1 VIAYRNKLLLDDGA
15 LGRGIADW
23 VSVAMAMMALAL
35 LYVGEGRAAAAL
47 ILCSTALHLLARVK
61 WHHAVRQMR
70 VEGKEKG
77 VEAAEL
83 TKRLSLDS
91 LTGQLN
97 RAAFQERLQALAT
110 QDGGVGLVVLFFFD
124 LNRFKEVN
132 DTLGHDVGDLLLI
145 EVSRRASEILDGAI
159 AFARLGGDEFAAIM
173 RWVDDRQAA
182 DCAERLVRAISR
194 PFQLRGRAVEVS
206 ASVGVVIGDPGV
218 HGGEELLRRADL
230 AMYEVKGRADG
241 AYHIF
246 DDMLSN
252 RQLRETS
259 IRTEL
264 GKARFDERLM
274 MHYQPI
280 VDART
285 GRIHKAEAL
294 LRTKSS
300 ALDGISPAL
309 IVSIA
314 EDSGQIVAITDWTLD
329 TALKTALELDITVAV
344 NLSPLYIRHQ
354 NFCDRLVERL
364 IQSGCSPSSLIVE
377 ITEGVLI
384 SDIAGARESIDQ
396 LRAIGIEV
404 YLDDFGTGY
413 SSLSYLQNFELD
425 GIKLDRSFIQ
435 ALGSNDKTARIVR
448 SMIDFSHS
456 VDMKVVIEGVESE
469 WQSRMLQLQ
478 GCDFMQGYHFGAPMS
493 SAELRRLLA
502 SAHGADSEAKAPA
515 LSSAVGR

>member
-1 VIAYRNKLLLDDGA
+1 MLWEDEALL
-15 LGRGIADW
+15 RGIADW
-23 VSVAMAMMALAL
+23 VSIVLAIGALGL
-35 LYVGEGRAAAAL
+35 LSIQADRAAAAF
-47 ILCSTALHLLARVK
+47 ILCSTGLHLLARIK
-61 WHHAVRQMR
+61 WRHAVRQMTADGQKR
-70 VEGKEKG
+70 G
-77 VEAAEL
+77 VQAAEL

-91 LTGQLN
+91 LTGLLN

-145 EVSRRASEILDGAI
+145 EVSKRASGILDGSL

-173 RWVDDRQAA
+173 RWTDDDQAT

-194 PFQLRGRAVEVS
+194 PFDLRGRMVEVS
-206 ASVGVVIGDPGV
+206 ASVGVVIGDPAV
-218 HGGEELLRRADL
+218 HGGDELLSRADL
-230 AMYEVKGRADG
+230 AMYEVKGRGVG

-264 GKARFDERLM
+264 GRARFEERLM

-280 VDART
+280 VNART
-285 GRIHKAEAL
+285 GRVEKAEAL
-294 LRTKSS
+294 LRTNSS

-314 EDSGQIVAITDWTLD
+314 EDSGQIVALTDWTLD
-329 TALKTALELDITVAV
+329 TALKTALEFDVTVAV
-344 NLSPLYIRHQ
+344 NLSPLYIRHP
-354 NFCDRLVERL
+354 NFCDRVVERL
-364 IQSGCSPSSLIVE
+364 IHSGCSPASLIVE

-384 SDIAGARESIDQ
+384 SDIARARESIDQ

-413 SSLSYLQNFELD
+413 SSLSYLQDFELD

-456 VDMKVVIEGVESE
+456 VDMRVVIEGVESE
-469 WQSRMLQLQ
+469 WQARMLQLQ

-493 SAELRRLLA
+493 GAELRNLLDGGGKENLITRA
-502 SAHGADSEAKAPA
+502 A
-515 LSSAVGR
+515 L